1 MVYKKVYAKK
11 DRVDTKGERE
21 RIKDQRKH
29 ILVTS
34 LLGTLQESPQL
45 SMKQSNAIDLVIPH
59 TLNKERREEGA
70 NKIRTSCNNSAWG
83 GGESRTKVIKN
94 NVWFV
99 GFHS

>member
-11 DRVDTKGERE
+11 DRVETKARE

-70 NKIRTSCNNSAWG
+70 NKIRTSCNNS
-83 GGESRTKVIKN
+83 S
-94 NVWFV
+94 
-99 GFHS
+99 